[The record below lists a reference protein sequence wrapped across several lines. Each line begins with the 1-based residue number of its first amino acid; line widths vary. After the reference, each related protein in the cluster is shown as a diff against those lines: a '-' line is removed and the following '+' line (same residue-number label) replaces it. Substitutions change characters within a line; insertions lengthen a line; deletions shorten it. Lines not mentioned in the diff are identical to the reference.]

1 MKFNIR
7 IPNRLKPFFYD
18 EIQGCNKALQQN
30 QLPEAWCHL
39 ERAHV
44 IGQAYPFEHSYV
56 HWKMLQF
63 GIKIKSAK
71 EVIGQLPRLLVGG
84 VKSFVGKIPVGNTG
98 GANVPPLRSM
108 PIDED
113 IRNIFKKAGIKYHGS
128 KSHSRTSEWY

>member
-18 EIQGCNKALQQN
+18 EVQGCKKALQQK
-30 QLPEAWCHL
+30 QFPKAWHHL

-44 IGQAYPFEHSYV
+44 IGQSYPFEHSYT
-56 HWKMLQF
+56 HWKMLLF
-63 GIKIKSAK
+63 GIRVKNAK
-71 EVIGQLPRLLVGG
+71 EIIGQLPRLLVGG
-84 VKSFVGKIPVGNTG
+84 VKSFVGEIPLRNTG

-113 IRNIFKKAGIKYHGS
+113 IRNIFKKAGVDNYGA
-128 KSHSRTSEWY
+128 

>member
-1 MKFNIR
+1 MKFTIR

-18 EIQGCNKALQQN
+18 EIQGYNIALQQKRFA
-30 QLPEAWCHL
+30 EAWRHL

-44 IGQAYPFEHSYV
+44 IGQAFPFEHSYA
-56 HWKMLQF
+56 HWKMLHF
-63 GIKIKSAK
+63 GIKIKNVK
-71 EVIGQLPRLLVGG
+71 EIIGQLPRLLIGG

-113 IRNIFKKAGIKYHGS
+113 IRNIFIKAGIDNYGA
-128 KSHSRTSEWY
+128 